1 MFEIKIIKS
10 ILFDL
15 NMTEAKQLNRVNR
28 KIIRID
34 EDLCTGC
41 GDCVVACAEAALE
54 VIDGKA
60 RVVNDIFCDGL
71 GACIGECPEGALEI
85 IEREALEFDEEEV
98 EKRLESLNHKES
110 IETEQVRQI
119 VADHAQ
125 QCGCPSAQTM
135 VFDEPEVQTELVGKI
150 PSALRQWP
158 VQMHLINPGA
168 PYYQGADVL
177 LSADCVGFSYGDF
190 HRDFLKQKSIAIAC
204 PKLDQGKEIYIEKI
218 KSLIDDAKIN
228 TLTVAIM
235 DVPCCSGL
243 LGLAQEGA
251 KRANRKVPIKY
262 IVVGIQGNILKEEW
276 L

>member
-28 KIIRID
+28 KIIKID

-98 EKRLESLNHKES
+98 EKRLESFNHKES

-119 VADHAQ
+119 VAEHAHE
-125 QCGCPSAQTM
+125 CGCPSAQTM
-135 VFDEPEVQTELVGKI
+135 IFNEPETQSEVAGKI

-158 VQMHLINPGA
+158 VQMHLINPIA
-168 PYYQGADVL
+168 QYYQGADVL
-177 LSADCVGFSYGDF
+177 LSADCVSFSYGDF

-235 DVPCCSGL
+235 EVPCCSGL
-243 LGLAQEGA
+243 LALAQEGA

-276 L
+276 V